1 MKFNPHKLAMEPF
14 YKDFPDQSLLDDAGY
29 FEDSNQWNI
38 NYRVHTDIPCTPTK
52 FLSHN
57 EAQGR
62 LDAGT
67 KPRCIL
73 LSTGAHC
80 PMHLGHIDMMEA
92 AKEELTRNG
101 YNVLGGYLSPGHDE
115 YIKQKTGDQWIP
127 IGERIQYATSLIR
140 DHRWLAIDP
149 WEGVFAP
156 GAVNFTTVAY
166 RLRQYINK
174 WYQDPEGITIF
185 MVWGAD
191 NARFAQAFMFHKGKD
206 KYGTV
211 IVGRPGYDDRIGI
224 YGHLKNVY
232 VTEGTNSMSSTE
244 IRKNGFKHTLAD
256 QVQLRVSTVKSDEV
270 DDVYY
275 DIIKRDTE
283 VINALNKS
291 FTAVWLNESANT
303 YNLSNFVPIQNI
315 LDKCVSLDEY
325 CDHPYKLNISRIY
338 DAFGQY
344 KLGYNNRP
352 GTPPLHKQTAAIAA
366 ELTEVYL
373 YDDDIFTGRTMDMV
387 ESLFN
392 VTHPKVKVLG
402 RLSITSG
409 NSAMEVLDARDF
421 FALDQNNNPS
431 GLVVSYKNK
440 NCRVPY
446 IYPFV
451 CPTTR
456 ASIKNPLDFS
466 IEMWT
471 IQKKYYDAETVMPE
485 FYTMFGFEPG
495 TTMQEVC
502 EHYIQFLTEVKEH
515 Y

>member
-1 MKFNPHKLAMEPF
+1 MQFNQHKLAMEPF
-14 YKDFPDQSLLDDAGY
+14 YKDFPDQTLLDSAGY
-29 FEDSNQWNI
+29 FEDTNQWNI
-38 NYRVHTDIPCTPTK
+38 NYRAHTDIPCTPIQ

-57 EAQGR
+57 EAQGT
-62 LDAGT
+62 LDT
-67 KPRCIL
+67 IKKKRCIL

-80 PMHLGHIDMMEA
+80 PMHQGHIDMMES
-92 AKEELTRNG
+92 AKKKLTESG
-101 YNVLGGYLSPGHDE
+101 YHVLGGYLSPGHDE

-127 IGERIQYATSLIR
+127 IGQRIQYATSLIR
-140 DHRWLAIDP
+140 DYKWLAIDP

-174 WYQDPEGITIF
+174 WYQQPEDITIF

-191 NARFAQAFMFHKGKD
+191 NARFAQAFMYYKGDD

-211 IVGRPGYDDRIGI
+211 IAGRPGYSDRIGI
-224 YGHLKNVY
+224 YENLKNVY
-232 VTEGTNSMSSTE
+232 VAEDTKNIISSTE

-256 QVQLRVSTVKSDEV
+256 QVQLRVSLTNKHANRITE
-270 DDVYY
+270 
-275 DIIKRDTE
+275 RDND
-283 VINALNKS
+283 VINLLNKS
-291 FTAVWLNESANT
+291 FSAVWLNESANT
-303 YNLSNFVPIQNI
+303 YKLNDYVPLEHI
-315 LDKCVSLDEY
+315 LDKCVVLDEY
-325 CDHPYKLNISRIY
+325 CDHPHKISISRVY
-338 DAFGQY
+338 DAFGQR

-352 GTPPLHKQTAAIAA
+352 GTPALHEQTIKIAN
-366 ELTEVYL
+366 EFNEVYL

-387 ESLFN
+387 ESLFMSCY
-392 VTHPKVKVLG
+392 PAIKVLG

-421 FALDQNNNPS
+421 FALGTDNNPS
-431 GLVVSYKNK
+431 GLVVSYKGQNH
-440 NCRVPY
+440 RVPY

-456 ASIKNPLDFS
+456 ASIKNPMDFS
-466 IEMWT
+466 IEMWK
-471 IQKKYYDAETVMPE
+471 IQLKHYDTETLMPE

-495 TTMQEVC
+495 TTMREVC
-502 EHYIQFLTEVKEH
+502 QQYIEFLLEVKKH